1 MTKLSNVKGRIT
13 YISSHA
19 KQENLYAVYETTE
32 RKFWRE
38 LAKCNQ
44 EEFAK
49 SGTEG
54 KCIEARELI
63 IALPESFTEYQPDR
77 LLQLFTNHFKQN
89 YGTECIAAL
98 HHNKRK
104 TNYHIHLI
112 FAERK
117 LLDEPIIKI
126 ASRNMF
132 YDENGKHVRTKK
144 EILGEDGEIRE
155 GSSIVKKGEVYEKKL
170 FTAKDERFKCNSFL
184 DEVKHSYTDLINIYV
199 QDEKQKLQVFE
210 RGSVYLATK
219 KIGKNNPKAQ
229 EIEVDNQKR
238 REWNRAVDM
247 ALISGVPEPK
257 IMEVKR
263 KEITEPI
270 RESIARRGNRPR
282 LFSRVVTVAV
292 GYNGKLPILVGE
304 NFLRE
309 MFEMDGV
316 SVISHKCNIHVISNI
331 FDNIESEMKR
341 VELAKEAYVFLE
353 DLKNDIQENKEAGY
367 IGYYGFYEDEHKRK
381 NEIFTNDFLDLFHY
395 ASLNSHILVCDDRWA
410 NSYNNFNDCFIYSV
424 TDIVELLHEQRII
437 SDEKYI
443 NVITQMFNEGYA
455 YIVPPFEYM
464 KLLLEQ
470 VPDGKDVSQEIPEE
484 LSIMCDYLVY
494 ITASESKLDDDMIHQ
509 GVMPESAGYMYNLQ
523 RELTKLMK
531 YVWCTERGELW
542 KCQVSDWLLANYSVF
557 SYRTVMNESVDSGNQ
572 NYYELELS
580 NFLFSGF
587 CEIPGNSYRK
597 EYYSWLFNWFS
608 KNNQWKNGLE
618 DRLIQSLA
626 NLISEVYRHESGTP
640 YKDIG
645 IGMLVLSVTA
655 DMPEYYRNLIRK
667 NASIAPI
674 IEKFEDNFVYLGEK
688 DFILREHF
696 NQWLEDAMK
705 QGIDCS
711 IIRTNE
717 TTKREYTI
725 TFIVNELFHQGFRIE
740 YIDDARNK
748 RIYYFRIDQ
757 ASFTYEEDVLTLTL
771 IDIGMLA
778 DLFSM

>member
-1 MTKLSNVKGRIT
+1 MPIGRNSFIQMTKLSNVKGRIT

-132 YDENGKHVRTKK
+132 YDENGK
-144 EILGEDGEIRE
+144 
-155 GSSIVKKGEVYEKKL
+155 EVYEKKL

-229 EIEVDNQKR
+229 EIEADNQKR

-270 RESIARRGNRPR
+270 RELIARRGNRPR

-292 GYNGKLPILVGE
+292 EVLEFLIASVLFKKPREVPKQTEQTEAEHPEHVAENSTAAVKTTKEEKAEPEQPKMTRLASKYPKLFKV
-304 NFLRE
+304 N
-309 MFEMDGV
+309 
-316 SVISHKCNIHVISNI
+316 
-331 FDNIESEMKR
+331 
-341 VELAKEAYVFLE
+341 KELE
-353 DLKNDIQENKEAGY
+353 DQNGAIQQKQKQLSAKKKELSEVTGWFKGRKKKELQKEIDELKSQIRDMKDYLPRIVQK
-367 IGYYGFYEDEHKRK
+367 IGYRSVQEFLK
-381 NEIFTNDFLDLFHY
+381 DFKD
-395 ASLNSHILVCDDRWA
+395 SQSE
-410 NSYNNFNDCFIYSV
+410 YSQYR
-424 TDIVELLHEQRII
+424 TAI
-437 SDEKYI
+437 EKWKKETGKEPVAHGI
-443 NVITQMFNEGYA
+443 RA
-455 YIVPPFEYM
+455 
-464 KLLLEQ
+464 KLAE
-470 VPDGKDVSQEIPEE
+470 KKQEIQNEQKNKQHTR
-484 LSIMCDYLVY
+484 SQN
-494 ITASESKLDDDMIHQ
+494 K
-509 GVMPESAGYMYNLQ
+509 N
-523 RELTKLMK
+523 
-531 YVWCTERGELW
+531 RG
-542 KCQVSDWLLANYSVF
+542 
-557 SYRTVMNESVDSGNQ
+557 
-572 NYYELELS
+572 
-580 NFLFSGF
+580 
-587 CEIPGNSYRK
+587 
-597 EYYSWLFNWFS
+597 
-608 KNNQWKNGLE
+608 
-618 DRLIQSLA
+618 
-626 NLISEVYRHESGTP
+626 
-640 YKDIG
+640 
-645 IGMLVLSVTA
+645 
-655 DMPEYYRNLIRK
+655 
-667 NASIAPI
+667 
-674 IEKFEDNFVYLGEK
+674 
-688 DFILREHF
+688 
-696 NQWLEDAMK
+696 
-705 QGIDCS
+705 
-711 IIRTNE
+711 
-717 TTKREYTI
+717 
-725 TFIVNELFHQGFRIE
+725 
-740 YIDDARNK
+740 AR
-748 RIYYFRIDQ
+748 
-757 ASFTYEEDVLTLTL
+757 
-771 IDIGMLA
+771 
-778 DLFSM
+778 

>member
-1 MTKLSNVKGRIT
+1 MPIGRNSFIQMTKLSNVKGRIT

-117 LLDEPIIKI
+117 LLDESIIKI

-155 GSSIVKKGEVYEKKL
+155 GCSIVKKGEVYEKKL

-229 EIEVDNQKR
+229 EIEADNQKR

-270 RESIARRGNRPR
+270 RELIARRGNRPR

-292 GYNGKLPILVGE
+292 EALE
-304 NFLRE
+304 FLIA
-309 MFEMDGV
+309 
-316 SVISHKCNIHVISNI
+316 SVLFKKPRKCQNRQS
-331 FDNIESEMKR
+331 
-341 VELAKEAYVFLE
+341 
-353 DLKNDIQENKEAGY
+353 
-367 IGYYGFYEDEHKRK
+367 KRK
-381 NEIFTNDFLDLFHY
+381 QNTQSMLLKIVWQQSKQQKKKRQN
-395 ASLNSHILVCDDRWA
+395 R
-410 NSYNNFNDCFIYSV
+410 NN
-424 TDIVELLHEQRII
+424 L
-437 SDEKYI
+437 K
-443 NVITQMFNEGYA
+443 
-455 YIVPPFEYM
+455 
-464 KLLLEQ
+464 
-470 VPDGKDVSQEIPEE
+470 
-484 LSIMCDYLVY
+484 
-494 ITASESKLDDDMIHQ
+494 
-509 GVMPESAGYMYNLQ
+509 
-523 RELTKLMK
+523 
-531 YVWCTERGELW
+531 
-542 KCQVSDWLLANYSVF
+542 
-557 SYRTVMNESVDSGNQ
+557 
-572 NYYELELS
+572 
-580 NFLFSGF
+580 
-587 CEIPGNSYRK
+587 
-597 EYYSWLFNWFS
+597 
-608 KNNQWKNGLE
+608 
-618 DRLIQSLA
+618 
-626 NLISEVYRHESGTP
+626 
-640 YKDIG
+640 
-645 IGMLVLSVTA
+645 
-655 DMPEYYRNLIRK
+655 
-667 NASIAPI
+667 
-674 IEKFEDNFVYLGEK
+674 
-688 DFILREHF
+688 
-696 NQWLEDAMK
+696 
-705 QGIDCS
+705 
-711 IIRTNE
+711 
-717 TTKREYTI
+717 
-725 TFIVNELFHQGFRIE
+725 
-740 YIDDARNK
+740 
-748 RIYYFRIDQ
+748 
-757 ASFTYEEDVLTLTL
+757 
-771 IDIGMLA
+771 
-778 DLFSM
+778 

>member
-1 MTKLSNVKGRIT
+1 MPIGRNSFIQMTKLSNVKGRIT

-49 SGTEG
+49 SGTKG

-155 GSSIVKKGEVYEKKL
+155 GCSIVKKGEVYEKKL

-229 EIEVDNQKR
+229 EIEADNQKR

-263 KEITEPI
+263 KEITGPI
-270 RESIARRGNRPR
+270 KKSIAWRGNRPR

-292 GYNGKLPILVGE
+292 EELEFLIASVLFKKPREVPKQTEQTEIEHLEHVAENSMAAVKTTKEEKAEPEQPKMTRLASKYPKLFKV
-304 NFLRE
+304 
-309 MFEMDGV
+309 
-316 SVISHKCNIHVISNI
+316 
-331 FDNIESEMKR
+331 
-341 VELAKEAYVFLE
+341 
-353 DLKNDIQENKEAGY
+353 NKELEEQNSAIQKKQKQLSAKKKELSEVKGWFKGRKKKELQNEIDELKSQIRDMKDY
-367 IGYYGFYEDEHKRK
+367 LPKIVQKIGYRSVQ
-381 NEIFTNDFLDLFHY
+381 DFLKDFK
-395 ASLNSHILVCDDRWA
+395 ASQTE
-410 NSYNNFNDCFIYSV
+410 YSEYRTAIAKWKKETGKEPV
-424 TDIVELLHEQRII
+424 AHSIRAKLA
-437 SDEKYI
+437 EK
-443 NVITQMFNEGYA
+443 
-455 YIVPPFEYM
+455 
-464 KLLLEQ
+464 K
-470 VPDGKDVSQEIPEE
+470 QEIQNEQKN
-484 LSIMCDYLVY
+484 IQH
-494 ITASESKLDDDMIHQ
+494 TRKQ
-509 GVMPESAGYMYNLQ
+509 N
-523 RELTKLMK
+523 KN
-531 YVWCTERGELW
+531 RG
-542 KCQVSDWLLANYSVF
+542 
-557 SYRTVMNESVDSGNQ
+557 
-572 NYYELELS
+572 
-580 NFLFSGF
+580 
-587 CEIPGNSYRK
+587 
-597 EYYSWLFNWFS
+597 
-608 KNNQWKNGLE
+608 
-618 DRLIQSLA
+618 
-626 NLISEVYRHESGTP
+626 
-640 YKDIG
+640 
-645 IGMLVLSVTA
+645 
-655 DMPEYYRNLIRK
+655 
-667 NASIAPI
+667 
-674 IEKFEDNFVYLGEK
+674 
-688 DFILREHF
+688 
-696 NQWLEDAMK
+696 
-705 QGIDCS
+705 
-711 IIRTNE
+711 
-717 TTKREYTI
+717 
-725 TFIVNELFHQGFRIE
+725 
-740 YIDDARNK
+740 AR
-748 RIYYFRIDQ
+748 
-757 ASFTYEEDVLTLTL
+757 
-771 IDIGMLA
+771 
-778 DLFSM
+778 